1 MTLWMIHFFPHE
13 DWAVMQKAR
22 GLATLDHRWI
32 KNCYFCR
39 EPFTPDA
46 KFTFTNYG
54 LGIGLQAIGADP
66 ERVQQLHQFFDTY
79 QAGDKYDRA
88 AITHVMACSSHFPGY
103 LIKNY
108 GIAASSTSAT

>member
-1 MTLWMIHFFPHE
+1 
-13 DWAVMQKAR
+13 MQKAR
-22 GLATLDHRWI
+22 SLATLDHLWI

-46 KFTFTNYG
+46 KFAFTNYG

-79 QAGDKYDRA
+79 QAGDEYDRA
-88 AITHVMACSSHFPGY
+88 AITALTGCQSRVRNWTSRNSAP
-103 LIKNY
+103 N
-108 GIAASSTSAT
+108 ASS